1 MTEIPYSSSLPSP
14 LNTKHQMI
22 YNNKIMEFQI
32 IRSQRRRKT
41 SEISVVNGV
50 IYLKTPLST
59 TIHDIESLVRRKA
72 NWIIQRLDEQN
83 NPAISIRIP
92 TYTNNSTLPYLGK
105 NYPLKIVSCNYDSL
119 EFSDAQFTIYTMKKN
134 VKHIYERWLFN
145 SALSVFVPIIT
156 KYSQILYVTPK
167 KIFVKQLKSRWGSA
181 TYHNTINLN
190 VHLMKAPLS
199 VIEYVIL
206 HELCHLIERNHS
218 GRFWKLVSDNMTDYK
233 TQTKWLQINGSYL
246 L

>member
-1 MTEIPYSSSLPSP
+1 
-14 LNTKHQMI
+14 
-22 YNNKIMEFQI
+22 MEFQI

-59 TIHDIESLVRRKA
+59 TIHDIESLIRRKA

-83 NPAISIRIP
+83 NPAITIKMP

-105 NYPLKIVSCNYDSL
+105 NYPLKIVSCNYNSL
-119 EFSDAQFTIYTMKKN
+119 EFSDAQFTIYTIKKN

-145 SALSVFVPIIT
+145 SSLSVFVPLIT

-167 KIFVKQLKSRWGSA
+167 KIFVKKLKTVIA
-181 TYHNTINLN
+181 TIFC
-190 VHLMKAPLS
+190 
-199 VIEYVIL
+199 I
-206 HELCHLIERNHS
+206 
-218 GRFWKLVSDNMTDYK
+218 
-233 TQTKWLQINGSYL
+233 
-246 L
+246 